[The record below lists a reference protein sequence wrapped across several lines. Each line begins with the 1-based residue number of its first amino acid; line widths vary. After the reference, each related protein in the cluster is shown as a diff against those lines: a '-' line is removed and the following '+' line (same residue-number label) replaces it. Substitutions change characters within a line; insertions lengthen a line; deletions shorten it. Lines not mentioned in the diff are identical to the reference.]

1 MATLKLTDKTI
12 LATRPEPKERVEL
25 WDEMTPGLCMRVSN
39 PTGEQGGPFKRVWVW
54 RYRAPDG
61 RQPRLTLGDYGD
73 KFGLK
78 WARGRVEELRVQIRS
93 GKEED
98 QDPAGKL
105 RRERAAAKAQPLKT
119 FDDLTDAYLTAC
131 EKGHWKP
138 RRKQKR
144 ARTIDDE
151 RKILKRNARPILG
164 KVRLEDIDK
173 AMVRKLL
180 NDMIDRGIGAQTNK
194 THALIRQVLA
204 YGVGQERLGT
214 NVAAAIEKP
223 ATETARSRVLL
234 DPELNT
240 FWSALQRFPNN
251 LRLPPKKGQEE
262 GTRVYA
268 ARPMRIALQLAALLL
283 VRRVEIAGMA
293 RTELHLDQNVWIVPG
308 ERMKGGLPHLVPLP
322 PRAVELI
329 KEALTLSTPAKG
341 DPGDPVFPSPRDRNK
356 PMRADSVTHA
366 MVNMFAALSIT
377 PASPHD
383 LRRTGATALTS
394 ERIGIAPFVRSQVLA
409 HRSDAGGG
417 AAVSMTHYDVNTYVT
432 EKRRALAAWEDL
444 LLEIVGE
451 RPRDSNVSPMQGRA
465 Q

>member
-1 MATLKLTDKTI
+1 MATLKLTDKTVQ
-12 LATRPEPKERVEL
+12 ATKPQPKERIEL
-25 WDEMTPGLCMRVSN
+25 WDESTPGLCLRVSN
-39 PTGEQGGPFKRVWVW
+39 PTDQEDGPFRRVWVW
-54 RYRAPDG
+54 RYRALDG
-61 RQPRLTLGDYGD
+61 RQPRLTLSDYSQ
-73 KFGLK
+73 KHGLK
-78 WARGRVEELRVQIRS
+78 WARDRVEELRVEVRR
-93 GKEED
+93 GA
-98 QDPAGKL
+98 DPAGEL
-105 RRERAAAKAQPLKT
+105 QRMRAAAKAQPLKT
-119 FDDLTDAYLTAC
+119 FDDLADAYLTAC

-144 ARTIDDE
+144 ESTIEGE

-173 AMVRKLL
+173 GMVRKLL

-204 YGVGQERLGT
+204 YGVAQERLGK

-223 ATETARSRVLL
+223 AAETPRARVLL
-234 DPELNT
+234 DAEFKT
-240 FWSALQRFPNN
+240 FWGALEDFPDG
-251 LRLPPKKGQEE
+251 LRLPPKE
-262 GTRVYA
+262 GEDEGARVYA

-283 VRRVEIAGMA
+283 VRRVEVAGMA
-293 RTELHLDQNVWIVPG
+293 RSELNLDQKVWLIPG
-308 ERMKGGLPHLVPLP
+308 ERMKGGVPHLVPLP

-329 KEALTLSTPAKG
+329 EEALTLSTPAKG
-341 DPGDPVFPSPRDRNK
+341 DPADPVFPSPRDRHK
-356 PMRADSVTHA
+356 AMREDSVTHA
-366 MVNMFAALSIT
+366 MVNICAALGIAH
-377 PASPHD
+377 ASPHD

-417 AAVSMTHYDVNTYVT
+417 AAVSMTHYDVNTYVA

-451 RPRDSNVSPMQGRA
+451 RPRASNVEPLPGLATAPR
-465 Q
+465 